1 MKDGIHP
8 DYHPIKIVMTD
19 GTEYTTR
26 STWGKPGATMQLE
39 VDSKSHPAWT
49 GGHAQLLDRGGRLSR
64 FSNKFGGLI
73 KDEGIKVAKGA
84 PQAPSGKPKAPKPE
98 KPKKEKKAKAEGGD
112 AKAEAKE
119 ANKADTK
126 PEAKAE
132 EKK

>member
-8 DYHPIKIVMTD
+8 DYHPIKITMTD

-26 STWGKPGATMQLE
+26 STWGKAGDTMLLE

-49 GGHAQLLDRGGRLSR
+49 GGHAQLLDRGGRLTR
-64 FSNKFGGLI
+64 FSSKFGGLI

-98 KPKKEKKAKAEGGD
+98 KPKKEKKAKAEGD
-112 AKAEAKE
+112 AEP
-119 ANKADTK
+119 KADAK

-132 EKK
+132 VKAEEKK

>member
-1 MKDGIHP
+1 
-8 DYHPIKIVMTD
+8 
-19 GTEYTTR
+19 
-26 STWGKPGATMQLE
+26 MQLE

-64 FSNKFGGLI
+64 FSSKFGGLI

-98 KPKKEKKAKAEGGD
+98 KPKKEKKAKAEGD
-112 AKAEAKE
+112 AKAEKDGA
-119 ANKADTK
+119 K

>member
-1 MKDGIHP
+1 
-8 DYHPIKIVMTD
+8 MTD

-73 KDEGIKVAKGA
+73 KDEGIKVAKGQ

-119 ANKADTK
+119 TNKADAK